1 MWLSAV
7 AGGARASGRSIGGLR
22 VGQQADLVHLGAF
35 DDAGLS
41 ASQRLASHVFATH
54 GAGGV
59 RDVWVAGQRRVHEGQ
74 HAGAGR
80 AAEAFIAARTHLLEH
95 R

>member
-1 MWLSAV
+1 
-7 AGGARASGRSIGGLR
+7 
-22 VGQQADLVHLGAF
+22 
-35 DDAGLS
+35 
-41 ASQRLASHVFATH
+41 VFATH
-54 GAGGV
+54 GARGV